1 MKMSA
6 ASGALR
12 GARPFVGRGGRRD
25 CTPVCRLCAR
35 RDDDVSYS
43 LMLPEPRAHLP
54 WDTPR
59 ATAATSATSTTST
72 TSDKT
77 DPRSAHFFGAE
88 VVFRM
93 RWNLLL
99 TLPRCSCS
107 LGLVLSLF
115 GAVFSSSAT
124 RGCVLSTWGT
134 PSSPRRDPPR
144 IPRGSAVQERHGKL
158 VAAVSCGVASAVP
171 FSSSSGR
178 TRQAGRGPKDVPAR
192 PCSRHRPKRGACLKP
207 ARRGGR

>member
-1 MKMSA
+1 MTGPSERRPPPWECHGATAREDEQEARTPTSYNNHMKMSEWAA

-99 TLPRCSCS
+99 CR
-107 LGLVLSLF
+107 
-115 GAVFSSSAT
+115 GAVVVWVSSF
-124 RGCVLSTWGT
+124 L
-134 PSSPRRDPPR
+134 
-144 IPRGSAVQERHGKL
+144 
-158 VAAVSCGVASAVP
+158 
-171 FSSSSGR
+171 SSGR
-178 TRQAGRGPKDVPAR
+178 SFLVLLLVAVFFLLGVR
-192 PCSRHRPKRGACLKP
+192 PRRHDGT
-207 ARRGGR
+207 RRGYLAGALFRRDTGSK

>member
-1 MKMSA
+1 MTSGDRALRAVTGPSERRPPPWECHGATAREDEQARTPTSYNNHMKMSA

-72 TSDKT
+72 TSD
-77 DPRSAHFFGAE
+77 DDDDDDGDEEIRIAALQLRRPRQKPFCPSASRSMWGCRHQELRWLGGARASE
-88 VVFRM
+88 ATQSAPEELARLRVRFVSSTF
-93 RWNLLL
+93 LL
-99 TLPRCSCS
+99 
-107 LGLVLSLF
+107 
-115 GAVFSSSAT
+115 
-124 RGCVLSTWGT
+124 
-134 PSSPRRDPPR
+134 
-144 IPRGSAVQERHGKL
+144 
-158 VAAVSCGVASAVP
+158 
-171 FSSSSGR
+171 
-178 TRQAGRGPKDVPAR
+178 
-192 PCSRHRPKRGACLKP
+192 
-207 ARRGGR
+207 

>member
-72 TSDKT
+72 TSD
-77 DPRSAHFFGAE
+77 DDDDDDGDEEIRIAALQLRGPRFLCCPPNGDEDGDDVSYSS
-88 VVFRM
+88 
-93 RWNLLL
+93 
-99 TLPRCSCS
+99 TLPQPRPR
-107 LGLVLSLF
+107 LS
-115 GAVFSSSAT
+115 
-124 RGCVLSTWGT
+124 WGT
-134 PSSPRRDPPR
+134 PRSKGDDDDGDIGDIDDVDDIHDDDDDDDEDDGDEESRIAVLQFRR
-144 IPRGSAVQERHGKL
+144 
-158 VAAVSCGVASAVP
+158 
-171 FSSSSGR
+171 
-178 TRQAGRGPKDVPAR
+178 
-192 PCSRHRPKRGACLKP
+192 
-207 ARRGGR
+207 RRLPLLS